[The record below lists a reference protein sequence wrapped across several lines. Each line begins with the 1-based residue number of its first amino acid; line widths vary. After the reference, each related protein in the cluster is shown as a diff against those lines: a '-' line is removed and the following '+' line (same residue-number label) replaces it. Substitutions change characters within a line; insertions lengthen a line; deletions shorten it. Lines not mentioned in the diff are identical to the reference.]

1 MKKHP
6 QSILAVEAS
15 HIIAQLE
22 LAEAFTPV
30 AKVSFQQFLEVAQ
43 PLAIFQE
50 RDRLDNAKFT
60 SSSVENMLSHIAAL
74 HGMEITIDRDEEL
87 EFQGDRTKLQLLPYV
102 YVIETRDGV
111 EYIHNYART
120 SKVGEQRLA
129 GNISV
134 GWGGHIDMDDAVTS
148 SSVLSLGST
157 INISMMRELE
167 EEMQLLNESGQPMPH
182 SMLSPVFQGLILDY
196 SNAVGHLHLGLA
208 FCIRLPEN
216 WTVKTNEDELVTR
229 APVSL
234 ADFRAGKIENMES
247 WTQILATQV

>member
-6 QSILAVEAS
+6 QSILAVEAHHLIS
-15 HIIAQLE
+15 QLA
-22 LAEAFTPV
+22 LTDAFTP
-30 AKVSFQQFLEVAQ
+30 ASKRSFQKFLEVAQ
-43 PLAIFQE
+43 PLAVIQE
-50 RDRLDNAKFT
+50 REQLDNAKFT
-60 SSSVENMLSHIAAL
+60 SSSVAYMLSHIAAL
-74 HGMEITIDRDEEL
+74 HGIEISVDTGEEL

-134 GWGGHIDMDDAVTS
+134 GWGGHIDMDDAVTE

-157 INISMMRELE
+157 IKNSMMRELK

-208 FCIRLPEN
+208 FCLRLPEN